1 MREYF
6 KRAFREV
13 KSAKSITGTA
23 LFGAM
28 GPILD
33 MLTITVN
40 DFLKISFTSLTHAA
54 TGYIYG
60 PVMGCLAGGIF
71 DIVKYMIKPTGP
83 FFPGFTL
90 NEMFV
95 GLIYGL
101 FFYRQKITLP
111 RVIGARFLVT
121 FGINLTLT
129 PLWLSIMYGNAFKFM
144 VPARLVKNLL
154 MIPIDIFIL
163 YTLLKF
169 MEKHI
174 KPIAENRRI

>member
-1 MREYF
+1 MREYL
-6 KRAFREV
+6 KRALKELRNPR
-13 KSAKSITGTA
+13 SITGAA

-28 GPILD
+28 SPILG
-33 MLTITVN
+33 MLTITIN
-40 DFLKISFTSLTHAA
+40 EFLQISFTSLTHAA
-54 TGYIYG
+54 TGYLYG
-60 PVMGCLAGGIF
+60 PFVGMLAGGIV
-71 DIVKYMIKPTGP
+71 DILKYILKPTGP

-90 NEMFV
+90 NEILV

-111 RVIGARFLVT
+111 RVIGARIIVT

-129 PLWLSIMYGNAFKFM
+129 PLWLSIMYGDAYKFM
-144 VPARLVKNLL
+144 VPARIIKNLV

-174 KPIAENRRI
+174 KPIVEGRR